1 MGTGGFYGVG
11 ETVAHSFHE
20 EREREREREPRDTP
34 PSLWHV
40 LPYTKKV
47 GQRQEA

>member
-20 EREREREREPRDTP
+20 EREREREHKDTP

-47 GQRQEA
+47 GGCQEA